1 MSGHSKW
8 HNIAAKKGKTDA
20 QRGKIYT
27 KLGREILIAV
37 RNGGPDPAANSKLRD
52 VIAKCKANN
61 MPNDNIERSIKKAA
75 GDGDAANYEE
85 LTYEGYGPNGV
96 AILIEVA
103 TDNRNRTAGDVRHI
117 LDKFGGNL
125 GTSGSVSW
133 MFDKKGVIIIEKAST
148 KLSEEEL
155 MMEALEAGADNFES
169 DDEFY
174 EITTAPED
182 FSKVREYLDDKVD
195 FSNNI
200 PLELQDLCFSPETSG
215 GLLLSMSKE
224 DAERFIK
231 LFGEPARIIGYVKA
245 GSGVEII

>member
-37 RNGGPDPAANSKLRD
+37 KAGGPDPASNSKLRD

-75 GDGDAANYEE
+75 GDGESTNYEE

-96 AILIEVA
+96 AIIIETA
-103 TDNRNRTAGDVRHI
+103 TDNRNRTAGEVRHI

-125 GTSGSVSW
+125 GTNGSVSW
-133 MFDKKGVIIIEKAST
+133 MFDKKGIIIIEKANC

-155 MMEALEAGADNFES
+155 MMEVLESGAENMEVDE
-169 DDEFY
+169 EFY
-174 EITTAPED
+174 EIETTPEN
-182 FSKVREYLDDKVD
+182 FSQVREYFESKGIEFVEAEIKMVPQNYIELDEDGAKKMGLIVEK
-195 FSNNI
+195 
-200 PLELQDLCFSPETSG
+200 LEDNDDVQNVWHNAD
-215 GLLLSMSKE
+215 
-224 DAERFIK
+224 I
-231 LFGEPARIIGYVKA
+231 
-245 GSGVEII
+245 

>member
-37 RNGGPDPAANSKLRD
+37 KAGGPDPASNSKLRD

-75 GDGDAANYEE
+75 GDGESTNYEE

-96 AILIEVA
+96 AILIETA
-103 TDNRNRTAGDVRHI
+103 TDNRNRTAGEVRHI

-125 GTSGSVSW
+125 GTNGSVSW
-133 MFDKKGVIIIEKAST
+133 MFDKKGIIIIEKASS
-148 KLSEEEL
+148 KLSEEDL
-155 MMEALEAGADNFES
+155 MMEVLEAGAENIEVDE
-169 DDEFY
+169 EFY
-174 EITTAPED
+174 EIETTPET
-182 FSKVREYLDDKVD
+182 FSQVREYFESKGIEYLEAEVKMVPQNYIELDEEGSKKMGLIVEK
-195 FSNNI
+195 
-200 PLELQDLCFSPETSG
+200 LEDNDDVQ
-215 GLLLSMSKE
+215 
-224 DAERFIK
+224 
-231 LFGEPARIIGYVKA
+231 
-245 GSGVEII
+245 EIWHNWQE

>member
-155 MMEALEAGADNFES
+155 MMEALEAGAENFEA

-174 EITTAPED
+174 EITTSPDD
-182 FSKVREYLDDKVD
+182 FSSVRAYLEGKGIEYVEAEVKMVPQTYIDLDEEGSRKMSLIVEK
-195 FSNNI
+195 
-200 PLELQDLCFSPETSG
+200 LEDNDDVQ
-215 GLLLSMSKE
+215 
-224 DAERFIK
+224 
-231 LFGEPARIIGYVKA
+231 
-245 GSGVEII
+245 EIWHNWSE

>member
-37 RNGGPDPAANSKLRD
+37 KAGGPDPASNSKLRD

-75 GDGDAANYEE
+75 GDGEATNYEE

-96 AILIEVA
+96 AILIETA
-103 TDNRNRTAGDVRHI
+103 TDNRNRTAGEVRHI

-125 GTSGSVSW
+125 GTNGSVSW
-133 MFDKKGVIIIEKAST
+133 MFDKKGIIIIEKASS
-148 KLSEEEL
+148 KLSEEDL
-155 MMEALEAGADNFES
+155 MMEVLEAGAENMEVDE
-169 DDEFY
+169 EFY
-174 EITTAPED
+174 EIETTPET
-182 FSKVREYLDDKVD
+182 FSQVREYFESKGIEYLEAEIKMVPQNYIELDEDGAKKMGL
-195 FSNNI
+195 I
-200 PLELQDLCFSPETSG
+200 IEKLEDNDDVQ
-215 GLLLSMSKE
+215 
-224 DAERFIK
+224 
-231 LFGEPARIIGYVKA
+231 
-245 GSGVEII
+245 EIWHNWQE

>member
-125 GTSGSVSW
+125 GTNGSVSW

-155 MMEALEAGADNFES
+155 MMEALEAGAENFEA

-174 EITTAPED
+174 EITTSPDD
-182 FSKVREYLDDKVD
+182 FSSVREYLEGKGIEYVEAEIKMVPQTYIDLDEEGARKMGLIVEKLEDNDDV
-195 FSNNI
+195 
-200 PLELQDLCFSPETSG
+200 Q
-215 GLLLSMSKE
+215 
-224 DAERFIK
+224 
-231 LFGEPARIIGYVKA
+231 
-245 GSGVEII
+245 EIWHNWSE

>member
-1 MSGHSKW
+1 
-8 HNIAAKKGKTDA
+8 
-20 QRGKIYT
+20 
-27 KLGREILIAV
+27 
-37 RNGGPDPAANSKLRD
+37 
-52 VIAKCKANN
+52 

-155 MMEALEAGADNFES
+155 MMEALEAGAENFEA

-174 EITTAPED
+174 EITTSPDD
-182 FSKVREYLDDKVD
+182 FSSVREYLEGKGIEYVEAEVKMVPQTYIDLDEEGSRKMSLIVEKLEDNDDV
-195 FSNNI
+195 
-200 PLELQDLCFSPETSG
+200 Q
-215 GLLLSMSKE
+215 
-224 DAERFIK
+224 
-231 LFGEPARIIGYVKA
+231 
-245 GSGVEII
+245 EIWHNWSE

>member
-125 GTSGSVSW
+125 GTNGSVSW

-155 MMEALEAGADNFES
+155 MMEALEAGAENFEA

-174 EITTAPED
+174 EITTSPDD
-182 FSKVREYLDDKVD
+182 FSSVREYLEGKGIEYVEAEIKMVPQTYIDLDEEGSRKMNLIVEKLEDNDDV
-195 FSNNI
+195 
-200 PLELQDLCFSPETSG
+200 Q
-215 GLLLSMSKE
+215 
-224 DAERFIK
+224 
-231 LFGEPARIIGYVKA
+231 
-245 GSGVEII
+245 EIWHNWSE

>member
-155 MMEALEAGADNFES
+155 MMEALEAGAENFEA

-174 EITTAPED
+174 EITTSPDD
-182 FSKVREYLDDKVD
+182 FSSVREYLEGKGIEYVEAEVKMVPQTYIDLDEEGSRKMSLIVEKLEDNDDV
-195 FSNNI
+195 
-200 PLELQDLCFSPETSG
+200 Q
-215 GLLLSMSKE
+215 
-224 DAERFIK
+224 
-231 LFGEPARIIGYVKA
+231 
-245 GSGVEII
+245 EIWHNWSE